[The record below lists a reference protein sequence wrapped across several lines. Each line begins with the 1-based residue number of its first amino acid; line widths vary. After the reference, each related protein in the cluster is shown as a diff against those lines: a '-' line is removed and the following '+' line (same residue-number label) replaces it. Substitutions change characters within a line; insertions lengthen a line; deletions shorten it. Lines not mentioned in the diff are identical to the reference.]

1 MQSFEIN
8 SPQAAAQVVALALV
22 ADGEIGHDELALL
35 DSMNVHEQLD
45 LARDEMFDVMRD
57 FCREALSSPPSA
69 WSHDCPLDEREVTQ
83 LMAQITQPVLRQ
95 RVLQIC
101 VQIAEADGEVADGES
116 LVLNAVVEHW
126 GLQRQMLRPM
136 NDWPM
141 ARAA

>member
-1 MQSFEIN
+1 
-8 SPQAAAQVVALALV
+8 VVALALV
-22 ADGEIGHDELALL
+22 ADVEIGQDELALL

-45 LARDEMFDVMRD
+45 LAREEMFDVMRD
-57 FCREALSSPPSA
+57 FCRDALSSPPSA

-83 LMAQITQPVLRQ
+83 LMAQITQPALRQ
-95 RVLQIC
+95 RVLHIC

-126 GLQRQMLRPM
+126 GLQRQMLRPV

>member
-22 ADGEIGHDELALL
+22 ADGEIGQDELALL

-45 LARDEMFDVMRD
+45 LAREEMFDVMRD
-57 FCREALSSPPSA
+57 FCRDALSSPPSA

-126 GLQRQMLRPM
+126 GLQRQMLRPV

>member
-45 LARDEMFDVMRD
+45 LGRDEMFDVMRD

>member
-22 ADGEIGHDELALL
+22 ADGEIGHHELALL

>member
-83 LMAQITQPVLRQ
+83 LMTQITQPVLRQ